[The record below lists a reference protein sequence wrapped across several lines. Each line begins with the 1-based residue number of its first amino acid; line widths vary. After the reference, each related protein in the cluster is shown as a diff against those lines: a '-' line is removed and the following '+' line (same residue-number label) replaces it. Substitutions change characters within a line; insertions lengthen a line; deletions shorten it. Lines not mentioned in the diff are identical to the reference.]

1 MALISPSHHSTTQTG
16 IAEQWVGE
24 KTIPGR
30 CVLLLF
36 GGVVFCCCC
45 LLLGWCWGGVVV
57 WCIGA
62 KWSPLLADNTQD
74 RVNQFGTLCVM
85 SFCTVIACTGLSK
98 DWRNWKPY
106 KHSQPSAS
114 LRTTSKTKSINLVP
128 VYPKTKLFSLKG
140 WSKGVHQNGT
150 LHVAV
155 SHLGVPRTNCFVE
168 ARIASFK
175 LTSKTPGEKWR
186 ASCAVFS
193 TKNQAVA
200 HTS

>member
-1 MALISPSHHSTTQTG
+1 MLLFLG
-16 IAEQWVGE
+16 VGWC
-24 KTIPGR
+24 GR
-30 CVLLLF
+30 FVVVVWWCCVLLLLF
-36 GGVVFCCCC
+36 VVGVV
-45 LLLGWCWGGVVV
+45 LGWCGVVWCWGGVVV

-150 LHVAV
+150 WHVAV
-155 SHLGVPRTNCFVE
+155 SPLRVPRTNCFVE
-168 ARIASFK
+168 VYIDAFK
-175 LTSKTPGEKWR
+175 LLNDLSNARQKMATVL
-186 ASCAVFS
+186 CCF
-193 TKNQAVA
+193 
-200 HTS
+200 

>member
-1 MALISPSHHSTTQTG
+1 MFCCCFLGWGGVVAL
-16 IAEQWVGE
+16 
-24 KTIPGR
+24 
-30 CVLLLF
+30 LLLF

-45 LLLGWCWGGVVV
+45 LLLGWCWGGVVWCGVGVV
-57 WCIGA
+57 WWCGV
-62 KWSPLLADNTQD
+62 SGLNGLRLLADNTQD

-150 LHVAV
+150 WHVAV
-155 SHLGVPRTNCFVE
+155 SPLRVPRTNCFVE
-168 ARIASFK
+168 VYIDQQNDFATAFR
-175 LTSKTPGEKWR
+175 
-186 ASCAVFS
+186 
-193 TKNQAVA
+193 
-200 HTS
+200 

>member
-1 MALISPSHHSTTQTG
+1 MWSLCG
-16 IAEQWVGE
+16 
-24 KTIPGR
+24 
-30 CVLLLF
+30 
-36 GGVVFCCCC
+36 CC
-45 LLLGWCWGGVVV
+45 LVVVGFVVVVCCWGGVGVV
-57 WCIGA
+57 WCGVGVV
-62 KWSPLLADNTQD
+62 WWCGVSGLNGLRLLADNTQD

-150 LHVAV
+150 WHVAV
-155 SHLGVPRTNCFVE
+155 SPLRVPRTNCFVE
-168 ARIASFK
+168 VYIDAFK
-175 LTSKTPGEKWR
+175 LLNDLKKRPAKKWR

>member
-1 MALISPSHHSTTQTG
+1 MWSL
-16 IAEQWVGE
+16 
-24 KTIPGR
+24 
-30 CVLLLF
+30 
-36 GGVVFCCCC
+36 CCCC
-45 LLLGWCWGGVVV
+45 LVVLSFVVVVCCWGGVGVV
-57 WCIGA
+57 WCGVGVV
-62 KWSPLLADNTQD
+62 WWCGVSGLNGLRLLADNTQD

-150 LHVAV
+150 WHVAV
-155 SHLGVPRTNCFVE
+155 SPLRVPRTNCFVE
-168 ARIASFK
+168 VYIDAFK
-175 LTSKTPGEKWR
+175 LLNGLKNARQKM
-186 ASCAVFS
+186 ASVLCCF
-193 TKNQAVA
+193 
-200 HTS
+200 